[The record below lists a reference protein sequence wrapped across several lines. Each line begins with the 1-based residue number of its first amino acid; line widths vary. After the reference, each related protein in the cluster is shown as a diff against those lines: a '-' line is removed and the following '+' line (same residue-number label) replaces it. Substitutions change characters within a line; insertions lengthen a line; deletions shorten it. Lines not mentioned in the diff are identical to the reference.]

1 MTDRAHTLCFTG
13 HRELREPDYVLEQ
26 RVKEVLEPLIRYG
39 FRDFCAGGARGFDH
53 LAARAVL
60 QLQESHPDIRLILIL
75 PFPDQY
81 LQEKDWTEEEIREYH
96 WQRDRA
102 SEVIHLEPCF
112 SKGCYYRR
120 NRALVDRSSVCLCY
134 QYKNS
139 GGTAYTTEYAEQH
152 GLVVTNLSLF

>member
-13 HRELREPDYVLEQ
+13 HRELREPDYILEQ
-26 RVKEVLEPLIRYG
+26 RVKEVLEPLIQYG
-39 FRDFCAGGARGFDH
+39 YRDFLTGGARGFDQ

-60 QLQESHPDIRLILIL
+60 QLQERHPQIRLILIL
-75 PFPDQY
+75 PFYDQF
-81 LQEKDWTEEEIREYH
+81 LQEGGWTEEEIREFRY
-96 WQRDRA
+96 QREHA
-102 SEVIHLEPCF
+102 SQVIHLEPEY

-134 QYKNS
+134 QYKNT

>member
-1 MTDRAHTLCFTG
+1 MSDKAHTLCFTG

-26 RVKEVLEPLIRYG
+26 RVKEVLEPLIQYG
-39 FRDFCAGGARGFDH
+39 FRDFCVGGARGFDQ

-96 WQRDRA
+96 RQRDRA